1 MASITPDPNDE
12 ATRKTGLHQGSD
24 IAALLIAAT
33 IGYLVNLVLPILL
46 AACISCSLLIMLS
59 RLRRRLHRPSQWWG
73 SIGLC
78 SGCFIGTASSMVI
91 DMQQGGSSH
100 SLWERL
106 ALVLLLG
113 ITGFLSGRRVG
124 IDPKAIEGRSI
135 GDLLRSL
142 SRTFT
147 GVFGVV
153 VAITFIF
160 SGLDEARA
168 ASSRLS
174 TSLTIIV
181 LSLVG
186 PGWISHRLR
195 KHLHHHHQA

>member
-91 DMQQGGSSH
+91 DMQQGGAVTACGNAWPWCCCWE
-100 SLWERL
+100 SLGSCQVAESGSIPRQSRDARSETCS
-106 ALVLLLG
+106 AL
-113 ITGFLSGRRVG
+113 
-124 IDPKAIEGRSI
+124 
-135 GDLLRSL
+135 
-142 SRTFT
+142 
-147 GVFGVV
+147 
-153 VAITFIF
+153 
-160 SGLDEARA
+160 
-168 ASSRLS
+168 
-174 TSLTIIV
+174 
-181 LSLVG
+181 
-186 PGWISHRLR
+186 
-195 KHLHHHHQA
+195 